1 MLQAR
6 FTTDR
11 AAIDAAVAHI
21 VLNDAAPAPHLVIES
36 TATRTVVVGP
46 NHDVM
51 RLIGTLA
58 DMGESGL
65 RLVSEV

>member
-6 FTTDR
+6 FAIDR
-11 AAIDAAVAHI
+11 TAIDAAVAHI
-21 VLNDAAPAPHLVIES
+21 AATDAAPHLVIES
-36 TATRTVVVGP
+36 TATRTIVVGP

-51 RLIGTLA
+51 RLIGALA
-58 DMGESGL
+58 DMGEAGL